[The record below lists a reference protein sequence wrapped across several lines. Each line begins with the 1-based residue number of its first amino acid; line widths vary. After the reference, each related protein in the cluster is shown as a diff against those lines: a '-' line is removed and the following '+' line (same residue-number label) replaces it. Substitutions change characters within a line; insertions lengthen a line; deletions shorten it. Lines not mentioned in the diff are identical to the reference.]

1 MMKKSKLKE
10 DPKWEGIPENIS
22 DYFGFIYMITNKSN
36 GKFYIGKKFFFSKR
50 TRPPLKGRK
59 NKRHYV
65 VESDWKAYWGSS
77 KELLSD
83 IEKYGQNAFKRKII
97 VLCNTRWDCAYQ
109 ELMKQL
115 QYEVLFNDLS
125 YNGIIHVR
133 LKKQKRG
140 LN

>member
-1 MMKKSKLKE
+1 MPE
-10 DPKWEGIPENIS
+10 WENIPDDIS
-22 DYFGFIYMITNKSN
+22 DYYGFVYRIINIKT
-36 GKFYIGKKFFFSKR
+36 GKFYIGKKFFFFKR

-65 VESDWKAYWGSS
+65 VESDWRVYWGSS
-77 KELLSD
+77 NELHLD
-83 IEKYGQNAFKRKII
+83 IEKYGQNAFKREII
-97 VLCNTRWDCAYQ
+97 ALCNTRWDCAYQ
-109 ELMKQL
+109 ELMYQL

-133 LKKQKRG
+133 LKKLKRG